1 MKENSIISEKNYL
14 KDVIYYPAYSI
25 NSGKITRKRRKY
37 SLNYDVN
44 NSDVTHTFDKY
55 FLKNFV
61 ENNNIDNDNQQETN
75 SNLKLYDYSDKNES
89 ESKINEMKY
98 KKKKDNKDKK
108 FKKVGLKQFGR
119 KKKNSNEKGIHD
131 KYSSDN
137 IIRKCKAVLIQILN
151 KFINDK
157 IKEIY
162 GKERNYNIK
171 RSRLKKMNQFQV
183 VNSNVKYNQQFLNKK
198 LKDIFSEKISSRCT
212 TYSEDHNK
220 QLINNLLNE
229 ENKKNRKIFND
240 ILNLT
245 FIECLKHFRGSII
258 VPCLNDLKNYNDVV
272 DEFKDEDYKES
283 FKCYIDNF
291 EEIIKNKKPRRNKK
305 IIYNNN
311 K

>member
-14 KDVIYYPAYSI
+14 KDGIYYPAYSI
-25 NSGKITRKRRKY
+25 NSGIISRKRRKY

-44 NSDVTHTFDKY
+44 NSDIRDTFDEY

-61 ENNNIDNDNQQETN
+61 ENNNINNDYQQETN
-75 SNLKLYDYSDKNES
+75 SNLKLYDYSYKNES
-89 ESKINEMKY
+89 ESKINEIKH

-108 FKKVGLKQFGR
+108 LKKEGLKHFGR

-137 IIRKCKAVLIQILN
+137 IIRKCKAILLQILT
-151 KFINDK
+151 KLINDK

-162 GKERNYNIK
+162 GKEKNYNIK
-171 RSRLKKMNQFQV
+171 RNRLKKMNQFQV
-183 VNSNVKYNQQFLNKK
+183 VNSNVKYNQQFLNRK

-220 QLINNLLNE
+220 QLINSLLNDE
-229 ENKKNRKIFND
+229 DKRKRKIFND
-240 ILNLT
+240 IFNLS
-245 FIECLKHFRGSII
+245 FLECLKHFRGSII
-258 VPCLNDLKNYNDVV
+258 IPCLYDLKKYNEIV
-272 DEFKDEDYKES
+272 DEIKDEDYKES
-283 FKCYIDNF
+283 FKCYIENF

-311 K
+311 